1 MQAIP
6 LFKGLTRPPMIFGVP
21 IVPLFVAMG
30 AIFLISFYTQNI
42 FMTILSVP
50 VYFVMKQMAKKDD
63 FIFHLL
69 FLKMKFFT
77 NPFSKKFHNV
87 KTYSA
92 NHYNH
97 KQNSKNFIPKL
108 SLFHL
113 NAEPNFEKLI
123 PFSSIIDEGV
133 VITKDYLFVA
143 TYEIEGISFETK
155 SDEELDFKNEA
166 LNMLFKSFA
175 NESVSFYFH
184 NIRHKIEKSL
194 QSNFTNSY
202 LKELDEKYY
211 EIFKDGALYK
221 NSLFLSIVYNP
232 ISKLEKQSFK
242 KLSLMNKSKELKSY
256 LQKFKELILR
266 LEANLN
272 SFEAKRLCEY
282 EENGNLFSKQLEFY
296 NYLLGGKFSKV
307 RLLKSPI
314 YEYLTGNLNSIYF
327 NYDMAQLNYNDE
339 NKKFVRAVEIK
350 DYSSEVHAGIL
361 NVLMYLDIEY
371 TITQSF
377 QTLAR
382 IDAKSALDKQRKQ
395 LIASEDDA
403 ISQVEQLDFALD
415 SLAGGELSFGKY
427 HFEMLIYG
435 DTPKE
440 CKDNANT
447 VITKLNELG
456 FMASIANVALPSAYF
471 STLPCNFSL
480 RPRVN
485 LLSSLNYSALIALH
499 NFNRGKKNKNCWGE
513 AVSML
518 KTRSK
523 SPYYL
528 NFHQSG
534 GKNKDDFGEFLLA
547 NTLILGQSSGG
558 KTVFMNF
565 SFNQMLKYA
574 DKNTFPND
582 LPDEKKQFTAVYLD
596 KDKGALGNIL
606 CAGGRYISIENGK
619 PTSFNP
625 FMVESTPENIRALK
639 NIITLCVTRKG
650 EILNTK
656 EEKKLSDAVDFIMTQ
671 FEVQERKYPISL
683 LLENLTEDV
692 NDDNSLKSRLLAFKQ
707 GKQFGWVFDNEFDN
721 LDFPDSINVFGI
733 DGTEF
738 LDDSDVNGILSYFI
752 LWRVMN
758 LADGRRLVIDID
770 EAWKW
775 LENDIVANEVKNKF
789 KTIRKQN
796 GFLRLATQSVEDFLK
811 LPIAKTIIEQSATK
825 IFLPNP
831 QAREE
836 DYVGGLNLSFD
847 EYEIIK
853 NFQPEN
859 RNLLVKRQ
867 DESVIANFNLSSLGK
882 ENLMILSTGT
892 AFIDTIE
899 TIFKQENKSL
909 DEKIAELK
917 KFYKEQK

>member
-30 AIFLISFYTQNI
+30 AIFLLSFYTQNI
-42 FMTILSVP
+42 FMTILSIP

-63 FIFHLL
+63 FIFRLL

-97 KQNSKNFIPKL
+97 KQNQKNFTPKL

-123 PFSSIIDEGV
+123 PFSSIIDKGV
-133 VITKDYLFVA
+133 VITKDYLLVA

-184 NIRHKIEKSL
+184 NIRHKIEKNL
-194 QSNFTNSY
+194 QSNFTNNY

-211 EIFKDGALYK
+211 KIFKNGALYK

-232 ISKLEKQSFK
+232 ISKLERQNFK

-282 EENGNLFSKQLEFY
+282 EEGGNLFSKQLEFY
-296 NYLLGGKFSKV
+296 NYLLGGKFNKV

-339 NKKFVRAVEIK
+339 SKKFVRAIEIK

-415 SLAGGELSFGKY
+415 SLASGELSFGKY

-435 DTPKE
+435 NTPKE
-440 CKDNANT
+440 CKDNANA

-499 NFNRGKKNKNCWGE
+499 NFNRGKENKNCWGE

-523 SPYYL
+523 SPYCL

-574 DKNTFPND
+574 DKTTFPND
-582 LPDEKKQFTAVYLD
+582 LPDEKKRFTAIYLD

-619 PTSFNP
+619 PTGFNP

-639 NIITLCVTRKG
+639 NIIKLCVTRKG
-650 EILNTK
+650 EVLNTK

-671 FEVQERKYPISL
+671 FDVQERKYPISL
-683 LLENLTEDV
+683 LLENITEDA

-752 LWRVMN
+752 LWRVMS

-836 DYVGGLNLSFD
+836 DYVGGLNLSLD

-899 TIFKQENKSL
+899 KIFKQENKGL

-917 KFYKEQK
+917 EFYKEQK